1 MSTQVAGRVPE
12 WTLGDR
18 LRKAR
23 QVTGMT
29 TRQFA
34 TEIGVAQGT
43 VTGAENDTRQPRRIT
58 LLAYAMRTGVPIEW
72 IETGETPTGTDP
84 DGGGK
89 WAHWG
94 SNPEPAGSLYHLAAT
109 ATARELVAA

>member
-58 LLAYAMRTGVPIEW
+58 LLHNDGHTEHH
-72 IETGETPTGTDP
+72 PTGLVYDL
-84 DGGGK
+84 
-89 WAHWG
+89 
-94 SNPEPAGSLYHLAAT
+94 AGLIRDL
-109 ATARELVAA
+109 EVVN